1 MILMTWM
8 FALKIQS
15 MIDAIQIKTYICR
28 TKNIVIRANDA
39 YPSSKDFSEFFKN
52 ELNKI
57 YLQQFLKAQF
67 TAEAKTS
74 DCDVI

>member
-1 MILMTWM
+1 
-8 FALKIQS
+8 
-15 MIDAIQIKTYICR
+15 MIDAMQIKTYICG

-39 YPSSKDFSEFFKN
+39 YQSSKDVSDFFKN

-57 YLQQFLKAQF
+57 CLQQFLKAQF
-67 TAEAKTS
+67 IAEAKTS